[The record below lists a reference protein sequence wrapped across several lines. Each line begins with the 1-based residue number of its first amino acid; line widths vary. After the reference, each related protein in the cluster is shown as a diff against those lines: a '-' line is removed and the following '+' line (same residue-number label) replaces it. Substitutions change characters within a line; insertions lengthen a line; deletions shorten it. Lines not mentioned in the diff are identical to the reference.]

1 MKTRMTPRFRVR
13 AAVPAFA
20 ALLCLL
26 LHGAPAAAQTQS
38 VSSADRDRGRTMLR
52 DMKEDIKKH
61 YYDPSFHG
69 VDLDARFKAA
79 EEKMK
84 TAATLGQVFGIIA
97 QAMVDLNDSHT
108 FFVPPSRITRT
119 EYGWQMQM
127 VGDRCFVSAVKPG
140 SDAEAKGLKVGD
152 EIVSVD
158 NFGPTRDNF
167 WKLQYLYYTLNPK
180 PGVRV
185 VAVSPDG
192 KERQLDLMSSVRQ
205 MKQTLDLTLRDGGND
220 FFNIIREAA
229 NESRVN
235 RHRYYE
241 PGDEV
246 FIWKMPQFDLS
257 EAEVDEMMGKV
268 RGHKALVLDLRGNSG
283 GMVLTLQR
291 LVGHFFDR
299 DVKIAD
305 LKGRKEMKPMTA
317 KTRGDKVFE
326 GKVVVLIDSRSGSAS
341 EVFARVMQLEKRG
354 TVIGDQ
360 SAGAVMMSRRHGH
373 HIGVDVVALYGSSVT
388 EADLIMADGKSLER
402 VGVTPDERLL
412 LTGADLAA
420 QRDPVLARAA
430 ELVGV
435 KLDPAQAGALFPI
448 EWAPTR

>member
-1 MKTRMTPRFRVR
+1 MKTRISPKFSARVSAPTL
-13 AAVPAFA
+13 AAI
-20 ALLCLL
+20 LCLML
-26 LHGAPAAAQTQS
+26 SGVAPAQS

-52 DMKEDIKKH
+52 DMKEDIKKY
-61 YYDPSFHG
+61 YYDSSYHG
-69 VDLDARFKAA
+69 VDIDARFKAA

-84 TAATLGQVFGIIA
+84 TATSLGQVFGIIA

-108 FFVPPSRITRT
+108 FFLPPSRITRT

-127 VGDRCFVSAVKPG
+127 VGDRCFVTAVKPG

-192 KERQLDLMSSVRQ
+192 KERELELLAKVRQ

-229 NESRVN
+229 DENRLN

-246 FIWKMPQFDLS
+246 FIWKMPRFDLS
-257 EAEVDEMMGKV
+257 EVEVDEMMGKV
-268 RGHKALVLDLRGNSG
+268 RNHQALILDLRGNG
-283 GMVLTLQR
+283 GGLVLTLQR

-305 LKGRKEMKPMTA
+305 LKGRKEMKPITA
-317 KTRGDKVFE
+317 KTRGDKVFK
-326 GKVVVLIDSRSGSAS
+326 GRVVVLVDSRSGSAS

-354 TVIGDQ
+354 TVLGDR
-360 SAGAVMMSRRHGH
+360 SAGAVMVSRQRPHQ
-373 HIGVDVVALYGSSVT
+373 IGIDVVSIYHSSVT
-388 EADLIMADGKSLER
+388 EADAIMSDGKSLER
-402 VGVTPDERLL
+402 VGVTPDEPVLP
-412 LTGADLAA
+412 TAADMAA
-420 QRDPVLARAA
+420 LRDPVMARAA
-430 ELVGV
+430 ELVGF
-435 KLDPAQAGALFPI
+435 KLDPAKAGSLFPV
-448 EWAPTR
+448 EWAVR

>member
-1 MKTRMTPRFRVR
+1 VKTRRTPPCSAR
-13 AAVPAFA
+13 ASVAALA

-26 LHGAPAAAQTQS
+26 LPGAPEPARAQGLS
-38 VSSADRDRGRTMLR
+38 NVDRDRGRTMLR
-52 DMKEDIKKH
+52 DMKEDIKRY

-69 VDLDARFKAA
+69 VDVDARFKAA
-79 EEKMK
+79 EEKLK
-84 TAATLGQVFGIIA
+84 TATSLGQVFGIIA

-108 FFVPPSRITRT
+108 FFLPPSRITRT

-127 VGDRCFVSAVKPG
+127 VGDRCFVTAVKPG

-192 KERQLDLMSSVRQ
+192 KERELELLAKVRQ

-229 NESRVN
+229 DENRLN

-246 FIWKMPQFDLS
+246 FIWKMPRFDLS
-257 EAEVDEMMGKV
+257 EVEVDEMMGKV
-268 RGHKALVLDLRGNSG
+268 RNHQALILDLRGNG
-283 GMVLTLQR
+283 GGLVLTLQR

-305 LKGRKEMKPMTA
+305 LKGRKEMKPITA
-317 KTRGDKVFE
+317 KTRGDKVFK
-326 GKVVVLIDSRSGSAS
+326 GRVVVLVDSRSGSAS

-354 TVIGDQ
+354 TVLGDQ
-360 SAGAVMMSRRHGH
+360 SAGAVMMSRQRGH
-373 HIGVDVVALYGSSVT
+373 HSGVDIVALYGSSVT

-412 LTGADLAA
+412 VTGADLAA
-420 QRDPVLARAA
+420 QRDPVLSRAA

-435 KLDPAQAGALFPI
+435 KLDPAKAGALFPV
-448 EWAPTR
+448 EWAK